1 VEWNDRYRD
10 TLRDFWRQQSGG
22 IREVASRLAGSS
34 DLYADDGRSPYTSVN
49 FVTAHDGFTMR
60 DLVSYNH
67 KHNAAN
73 GEDNRDGTDNNR
85 SWNHGVEGET
95 DDPDVIALRRRQ
107 AANMLVTLCL
117 SSGSPMITAGDERGR
132 TQRGNNN
139 AYVQDSEISWI
150 DWRPDDAWLDV
161 YEIAKTALRLRR
173 EHPTLRQRHHFD
185 GTPTIEGGPKDLAW
199 LHPEGREMATKDWHD
214 ESLHVVGMFLSGSP
228 LRSPGPHGEQQNDA
242 SFVIWLNSGDAPV
255 EVRLPENEWVLHGE
269 VVLSTDPGHPH
280 GTPARAGDCVTLAA
294 RSVVVFRQT

>member
-1 VEWNDRYRD
+1 
-10 TLRDFWRQQSGG
+10 
-22 IREVASRLAGSS
+22 
-34 DLYADDGRSPYTSVN
+34 
-49 FVTAHDGFTMR
+49 MR